1 MSKPFSHKSF
11 EPHITLLTF
20 IQGIMYI
27 NRTFIISIYTYLS
40 DNQCTFDGSG
50 LNSDGISRKMNTR
63 QAEEGFFFHLFFLAI
78 KWRNS
83 TTQKNSHVNLK
94 IIRQSDSNFKINFDN
109 YSLFGIWNSLLALAS
124 IESQTFTTVIFFCK
138 LIYAIITRQKV
149 TKKNIVPTP
158 LLKMKFYLPRPKL
171 NCWKRWLYNSSY
183 SLVQLAFLSLLNG
196 FFQNSKYYPD
206 FG

>member
-50 LNSDGISRKMNTR
+50 LNSDGSSRKMNTR
-63 QAEEGFFFHLFFLAI
+63 QVEQGVFFPSFLFG
-78 KWRNS
+78 
-83 TTQKNSHVNLK
+83 QKMKKQYYTKKKISHVNLK

-124 IESQTFTTVIFFCK
+124 IESQTFTIVIFFCK

-171 NCWKRWLYNSSY
+171 NC
-183 SLVQLAFLSLLNG
+183 
-196 FFQNSKYYPD
+196 
-206 FG
+206 